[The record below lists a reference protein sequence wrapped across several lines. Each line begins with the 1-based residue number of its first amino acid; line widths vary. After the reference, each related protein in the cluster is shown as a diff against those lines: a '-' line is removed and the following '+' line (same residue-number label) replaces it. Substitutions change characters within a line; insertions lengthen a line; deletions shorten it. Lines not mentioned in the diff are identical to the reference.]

1 MEYHIRTL
9 EQLRPILVGFRKQAG
24 LSQTAVASLLG
35 VTQQSYAKIEANP
48 SATSVERLYKI
59 LSLLGADIILS
70 DRTPSADRSPSTRLE
85 RNEAGDVPSV
95 PAQHGPGEPPAT
107 SAGLGAKAPIKKSA
121 RKTPP
126 APPKLIPPSKKTES
140 W

>member
-1 MEYHIRTL
+1 MEYYIRTL

-24 LSQTAVASLLG
+24 LSQTEVASLLG

-48 SATSVERLYKI
+48 SATSVERLYNI
-59 LSLLGADIILS
+59 LSLLGADIILG
-70 DRTPSADRSPSTRLE
+70 DRMPSADRSSSTCLARSDTGNAPQVSAQREPS
-85 RNEAGDVPSV
+85 
-95 PAQHGPGEPPAT
+95 AT
-107 SAGLGAKAPIKKSA
+107 SPGLGANAPTKKNS

>member
-24 LSQTAVASLLG
+24 LSQTDIASLLG

-48 SATSVERLYKI
+48 SATSVERLYRI
-59 LSLLGADIILS
+59 LSLLGADIILGE
-70 DRTPSADRSPSTRLE
+70 TG
-85 RNEAGDVPSV
+85 EAAPV
-95 PAQHGPGEPPAT
+95 PAQRAPTAT
-107 SAGLGAKAPIKKSA
+107 STGLGANASVKINS
-121 RKTPP
+121 RKTATAP
-126 APPKLIPPSKKTES
+126 AKLIPPSKKTES

>member
-24 LSQTAVASLLG
+24 LSQTALASLLG
-35 VTQQSYAKIEANP
+35 VSQQSYAKIEANP
-48 SATSVERLYKI
+48 STTSIERLFKI

-70 DRTPSADRSPSTRLE
+70 ERVPGATKPQPPRIARPTATRRALGEPTSASPS
-85 RNEAGDVPSV
+85 S
-95 PAQHGPGEPPAT
+95 
-107 SAGLGAKAPIKKSA
+107 GAEPIKNSP
-121 RKTPP
+121 RKTLA
-126 APPKLIPPSKKTES
+126 APPKLTPPSKKTER

>member
-9 EQLRPILVGFRKQAG
+9 EQLRPILVGMRKQAG
-24 LSQTAVASLLG
+24 LSQTALASLLG

-59 LSLLGADIILS
+59 LSLLGADIILG
-70 DRTPSADRSPSTRLE
+70 DQMPSADRRSSACLARS
-85 RNEAGDVPSV
+85 EAGD
-95 PAQHGPGEPPAT
+95 APPAPDQRDP
-107 SAGLGAKAPIKKSA
+107 SATANVPIKKSA
-121 RKTPP
+121 RKTAP
-126 APPKLIPPSKKTES
+126 APPKLIPPSKKTEN

>member
-9 EQLRPILVGFRKQAG
+9 EQFRPILVGFRKQAG
-24 LSQTAVASLLG
+24 LSQTEVASLLG

-59 LSLLGADIILS
+59 LSLLGADIILG
-70 DRTPSADRSPSTRLE
+70 DRVPSAEGSSSTRLARSE
-85 RNEAGDVPSV
+85 TGDATPVSAQRDPS
-95 PAQHGPGEPPAT
+95 AT
-107 SAGLGAKAPIKKSA
+107 SPGSGTPIKRNS

>member
-9 EQLRPILVGFRKQAG
+9 EQLRPLLVGFRKQAG
-24 LSQTAVASLLG
+24 LSQTEVASLLG

-59 LSLLGADIILS
+59 LSLLGADIILGEK
-70 DRTPSADRSPSTRLE
+70 RE
-85 RNEAGDVPSV
+85 IGDAPPA
-95 PAQHGPGEPPAT
+95 PAQREPSAT
-107 SAGLGAKAPIKKSA
+107 SAGLGANAPIKKNSK
-121 RKTPP
+121 KTAA
-126 APPKLIPPSKKTES
+126 APPKLIPPSRKTES